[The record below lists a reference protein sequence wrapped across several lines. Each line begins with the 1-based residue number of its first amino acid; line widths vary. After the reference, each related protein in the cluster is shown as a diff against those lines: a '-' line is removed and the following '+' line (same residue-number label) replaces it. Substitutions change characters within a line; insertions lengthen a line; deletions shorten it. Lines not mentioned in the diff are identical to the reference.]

1 MLLPISLPHFPDH
14 SFSLSSN
21 PGKLE
26 GERRRFQEASL
37 RDICFFQ
44 GLLPYDRGENSSI
57 INCRKHV
64 NLHCH
69 YCTHHCVALV
79 STYSVESP
87 DQQGISI
94 NKSGRKRI
102 HRECGILRLVHGQA
116 SLMSFKEDDLKG
128 REGTWWRRPRYTL
141 DC

>member
-1 MLLPISLPHFPDH
+1 MRGDGKGRRALLLPISLPHFPDH

-26 GERRRFQEASL
+26 GERIRFQEASL

-57 INCRKHV
+57 INCRKHM

-94 NKSGRKRI
+94 NKSGRK
-102 HRECGILRLVHGQA
+102 E
-116 SLMSFKEDDLKG
+116 
-128 REGTWWRRPRYTL
+128 YTENVVF
-141 DC
+141 